1 MCMNCNKSLRS
12 PKATVLCGS
21 DRHWNT
27 MRWYNLGSQDGIMQ
41 KYRHPAVDA
50 ILDERICRYIG

>member
-1 MCMNCNKSLRS
+1 MRMNCNKSFSS

-21 DRHWNT
+21 ERHRDT
-27 MRWYNLGSQDGIMQ
+27 MSRYNMGSQDGIMQ
-41 KYRHPAVDA
+41 KYRHPAADA